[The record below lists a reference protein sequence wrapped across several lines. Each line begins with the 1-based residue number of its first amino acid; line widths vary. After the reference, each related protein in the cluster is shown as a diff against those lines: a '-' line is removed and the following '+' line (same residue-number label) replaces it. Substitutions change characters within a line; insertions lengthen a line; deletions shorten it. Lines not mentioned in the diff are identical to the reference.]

1 MEFLVRAVVCEQPL
15 QLVLASTEL
24 PVRAPG
30 EVLIRIRRVG
40 LCGTD
45 YHIYAGKHPF
55 LAYPRVMGHEL
66 AGEVLDAAPGSRL
79 RPGALVTINPYLSC
93 GSCVACRK
101 GKPNCCV
108 SIRVLGVHVDG
119 GMREVIS
126 VPESAVIDAAGLS
139 LEQAAMVEFLAIGAH
154 AVSRGR
160 CGPGG
165 RTLVVGAGPI
175 GIAVT
180 LFARMA
186 GADVTLVDTR
196 RSRLEHAREHLGVA
210 GTVLADGEEHQRL
223 MDLTHGEMFDHVFD
237 ATGNAVAMSGGLRYV
252 AHGGSYVL
260 VGVAKE
266 DISFPDPEFHKRE
279 TTLFASRNALDADF
293 ALVISRIR
301 EGAIPT
307 RALHTHTIEA
317 ADAPVRMPQ
326 LIAGMDSVLKAI
338 MNF

>member
-1 MEFLVRAVVCEQPL
+1 VRSVVCEQPL
-15 QLVLASTEL
+15 QLVVASAEL

-55 LAYPRVMGHEL
+55 LDYPRVMGHEL
-66 AGEVLDAAPGSRL
+66 AGEVLEAAPGSRL
-79 RPGALVTINPYLSC
+79 RHGQLVTINPYLSC
-93 GSCVACRK
+93 QSCVACRQ

-108 SIRVLGVHVDG
+108 SLRVLGVHVDG

-126 VPESAVIDAAGLS
+126 VPEIAVIDAAGLT
-139 LEQAAMVEFLAIGAH
+139 LEQAAMVEFLSIGAH
-154 AVSRGR
+154 AVSRGQPR
-160 CGPGG
+160 PGS

-186 GADVTLVDTR
+186 GADVTLMDTR
-196 RSRLEHAREHLGVA
+196 RTRLDHAFEQLGVA
-210 GTVLADGEEHQRL
+210 STVQVDGEEQNRL
-223 MDLTHGEMFDHVFD
+223 MDLTRGEMFDCVFE
-237 ATGNAVAMSGGLRYV
+237 ATGNAVAMSAGLRYV

-279 TTLFASRNALDADF
+279 TTLLASRNALDADF
-293 ALVISRIR
+293 ARVISRIR
-301 EGAIPT
+301 EGTIPT
-307 RALHTHTIEA
+307 GALHTHSIDA
-317 ADAPVRMPQ
+317 IDAPVRMPQ
-326 LIAGMDSVLKAI
+326 LIAGMDTVLKAI